1 MCLTPSGGL
10 ENAVSKKVTELRSC
24 LPDKSMETSSPSTG
38 APQCLQGLLQ
48 AAVMPVDLNGFVPHG
63 LIPPGTARLVM
74 KIEEQE
80 GKHNCVCARKDC
92 QWEGNNREGG
102 N

>member
-1 MCLTPSGGL
+1 
-10 ENAVSKKVTELRSC
+10 
-24 LPDKSMETSSPSTG
+24 
-38 APQCLQGLLQ
+38 
-48 AAVMPVDLNGFVPHG
+48 MPVDLNGFVPHG

-92 QWEGNNREGG
+92 PWEGNNREGG